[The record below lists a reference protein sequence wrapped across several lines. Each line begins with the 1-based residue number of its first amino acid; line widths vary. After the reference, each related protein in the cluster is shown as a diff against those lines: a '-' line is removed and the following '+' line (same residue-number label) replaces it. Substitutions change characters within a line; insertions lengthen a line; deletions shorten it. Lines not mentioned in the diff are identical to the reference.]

1 MQSCGRRVCCYECG
15 CHLICFSTTEYAVS
29 VASLGVPCTSCPVAI
44 ALIFL
49 ARPSFH
55 SRLEHSYTL
64 TQNLGLGLLAPEP
77 CLKSIQAPLR
87 LLRQD

>member
-1 MQSCGRRVCCYECG
+1 M
-15 CHLICFSTTEYAVS
+15 
-29 VASLGVPCTSCPVAI
+29 ASLGVPCTSCPVAI

-64 TQNLGLGLLAPEP
+64 TQNLGLGLLAPEQ

-87 LLRQD
+87 LLRQNLESRDRHSLSRGKMQEYM